1 MVTENYYQI
10 LGVSYHADES
20 EIKKAYRRLA
30 KKYHP
35 DSDGKNKEM
44 FQKIAEAYRVLS
56 DPKLR
61 QQYRYMG
68 HEAFRKS
75 HGRNSFYY
83 QYTYSYE
90 EKEEDCSGCGSCGG
104 HDHSGRS
111 SHSHTKEG
119 HCGSCGEGRTREEE
133 PDEIPPSSIRA
144 AVHLTMEETLREVV
158 KEITIQYQEECP
170 CCHGSRKEPGTGG
183 KVCPECMGHGR
194 NMVYANARYDS
205 GRREETCR
213 TCQGTGEIPEKA
225 CHKCGGRGYIM
236 VSQKVK
242 VKIPPNS
249 CPGQFYFFQ
258 DIVCEPGFDKELRN
272 LFVIVLIDE
281 HPHFERRD
289 YHIHASMSVDFVTM
303 TLGGEIKVTTLEGIV
318 PYTLA
323 PGTEAGTRIRLA
335 GKGLPAPKKTGGGR
349 GDIYVTLQVGI
360 PKTLSP
366 KQKEA
371 LLTFGKYMD
380 K

>member
-1 MVTENYYQI
+1 MEYHYSQKQIWNQPGSILEYIQQVDICNKNNLMHLDELISLVKLSGMKEIEGHFNPQLAVFQISNGLKWPCQLCRTGGDCMVTENYYQI

-144 AVHLTMEETLREVV
+144 AVHLTMEETLR
-158 KEITIQYQEECP
+158 
-170 CCHGSRKEPGTGG
+170 
-183 KVCPECMGHGR
+183 
-194 NMVYANARYDS
+194 
-205 GRREETCR
+205 
-213 TCQGTGEIPEKA
+213 
-225 CHKCGGRGYIM
+225 
-236 VSQKVK
+236 
-242 VKIPPNS
+242 
-249 CPGQFYFFQ
+249 
-258 DIVCEPGFDKELRN
+258 
-272 LFVIVLIDE
+272 
-281 HPHFERRD
+281 
-289 YHIHASMSVDFVTM
+289 
-303 TLGGEIKVTTLEGIV
+303 
-318 PYTLA
+318 
-323 PGTEAGTRIRLA
+323 
-335 GKGLPAPKKTGGGR
+335 
-349 GDIYVTLQVGI
+349 
-360 PKTLSP
+360 
-366 KQKEA
+366 
-371 LLTFGKYMD
+371 
-380 K
+380 